1 MKLKT
6 HSQFEKIKKG
16 QWLEDCDGI
25 YEVISEY
32 NSFHGTIGLAEVYH
46 EIDENGFG
54 TDEYHLED
62 ERPYV
67 TFDDVRGCEV
77 Y

>member
-1 MKLKT
+1 M
-6 HSQFEKIKKG
+6 
-16 QWLEDCDGI
+16 
-25 YEVISEY
+25 ISEY